1 MLVRVDETGSW
12 FLTYALPFVTFPLA
26 AVNAAPLVLTLPP
39 MRLFA
44 LLFSL
49 YLTCLSCLPCA
60 DDVPVRG
67 EQTQMT
73 ISARSHSDGGH
84 NMGDWCSPLC
94 QCHCCAG
101 AVFTLLGT
109 TSLAFP
115 RPIQWATGSRHA

>member
-1 MLVRVDETGSW
+1 
-12 FLTYALPFVTFPLA
+12 
-26 AVNAAPLVLTLPP
+26 

-60 DDVPVRG
+60 DDVSVRG
-67 EQTQMT
+67 EQTQTT
-73 ISARSHSDGGH
+73 ISASSHSDCGH
-84 NMGDWCSPLC
+84 GMGDWCSPLC

-101 AVFTLLGT
+101 AVVTLLGT

-115 RPIQWATGSRHA
+115 RPPRWAAGSRHAPLVVAAPTRIAGDVWQPPQA